1 MRFYV
6 NLAVLAFAASAVEPA
21 LAAPTHYRY
30 GNLLVEFKSRAFL
43 IHGILN
49 SDY

>member
-6 NLAVLAFAASAVEPA
+6 NPAVLALAASAVSPV

-30 GNLLVEFKSRAFL
+30 GNLLVEFKGRAFVIHRIL
-43 IHGILN
+43 I